1 MTDQTLATYSNL
13 SIYSAMAVLTLAMIL
28 YAVHLARLMPSK
40 EREPKR
46 ELVPVGAE
54 VGAVGTDAGVGIAA
68 GDSASTLTGG
78 AIDCGWGNLVEEAW
92 VEPAG
97 ARKAAG
103 MAWMLTLRVGR
114 AGRSL
119 ASG

>member
-68 GDSASTLTGG
+68 GDSASHRLRLGQSRRG
-78 AIDCGWGNLVEEAW
+78 SLGRAGWRTQGRGYGLDAD
-92 VEPAG
+92 PAG
-97 ARKAAG
+97 H
-103 MAWMLTLRVGR
+103 RVGR

>member
-54 VGAVGTDAGVGIAA
+54 VGAVRLEG
-68 GDSASTLTGG
+68 
-78 AIDCGWGNLVEEAW
+78 EH
-92 VEPAG
+92 
-97 ARKAAG
+97 RQ
-103 MAWMLTLRVGR
+103 GR
-114 AGRSL
+114 RRHRRRCRHCCWR
-119 ASG
+119 